1 MVSLDMRTVIF
12 TFVLMN
18 VVSTIVIIF
27 LWGQYHKR
35 YKGIGNLVSAFL
47 FQMVAYVLIILRGK
61 IPQLISVDVANS
73 LSVIGIYL
81 GYTGLQKY
89 SGRSISQIPNFIFLA
104 LLLIAHVIL
113 SYIESDLTIRYFL
126 ISAAYLWFFG
136 QCAWLLLKGV
146 SNDMLKLTRYTGY
159 VFILFGMLAAIKIID
174 FFLSGNK
181 PVDYFQSN
189 TLEAVVMVF
198 YQILIIVL
206 TISISFMFNN
216 HLLKDIRTEEEKFST
231 AFHTAPNAIMLSSYP
246 DCRII
251 EVNSGFAEIT
261 GFASSEV
268 IGKTTS
274 EIDIWK
280 NHQEMAEITDELKLS
295 GIIHKKECHFRK
307 KTGQSFTGLFS
318 ATVVLLSN
326 EKRLITSI
334 YDITERKQ
342 LQDAIKRERNLLK
355 TLIDNLPDA
364 VSLKDAEG
372 KYLLN
377 NKAHLQVVGADNQDE
392 VTGKTAADFFPPEDS
407 ATYAEDDRT
416 VMSTGKMMLDKLEY
430 VRHSDTGFRYWH
442 LTSRIPIKD
451 ESGKPVQML
460 FISHDI
466 TERKR
471 AEDILRETD
480 EFNRSLLKTI
490 PFGMDVVDETGTIL
504 FIGENYKS
512 MFGRDAVGKKCWEL
526 YRDDKTQCPDCP
538 LKNGVTIGATDIFE
552 AHNVLGGKVFD
563 INHTGMIF
571 HGRKAMLEIFHDI
584 TERKRNEGELIRSKE
599 KAEESDRLKTAFLHN
614 ISHEI
619 RTPMNAIVGFSN
631 LLREPGLTREEHD
644 SYTEIISRSS
654 HHLLSIVNDVIEI
667 SNVEAGRLRLSIAE
681 ISLASLLDDLLRQFR
696 PKADEKGIEFRLE
709 ISGSD
714 IVNKIN
720 TDGTKLVQIISNLLN
735 NAFKFTDEGRISF
748 GYSNRGQFLEFFVA
762 DTGIGIDHDQQI
774 RIFERFYQVDS
785 TVTRMHEGT
794 GIGLSISKAYVE
806 LLGGKIWLTSS
817 PGNGSVFYF
826 TLPVQNDRMDLSM
839 N

>member
-1 MVSLDMRTVIF
+1 MI
-12 TFVLMN
+12 
-18 VVSTIVIIF
+18 
-27 LWGQYHKR
+27 
-35 YKGIGNLVSAFL
+35 
-47 FQMVAYVLIILRGK
+47 AYFLIILRGS
-61 IPQLISVDVANS
+61 IPQWISVDVANS

-89 SGRSISQIPNFIFLA
+89 SGRVTSQIPNYIFLA
-104 LLLIAHVIL
+104 ILAMLHIVL
-113 SYIESDLTIRYFL
+113 SYIESDPTIRYFL

-136 QCAWLLLKGV
+136 QCAWLLLRGV
-146 SNDMLKLTRYTGY
+146 SADMLKLTRYTGY
-159 VFILFGMLAAIKIID
+159 VFIIFGVLSAIKIFD
-174 FFLSGNK
+174 FILNGNK
-181 PVDYFQSN
+181 PVDYFESN
-189 TLEAVVMVF
+189 TLEAIMMIL
-198 YQILIIVL
+198 YQMLIVVL
-206 TISISFMFNN
+206 TISIAFMFNN

-246 DCRII
+246 DCKII

-261 GFASSEV
+261 GFRASDV
-268 IGKTTS
+268 IGKTSS

-280 NHQEMAEITDELKLS
+280 NQQERMDIVNELKSS
-295 GIIHKKECHFRK
+295 GTVHKKECHFSK
-307 KTGQSFTGLFS
+307 KSGQSFTGLFS
-318 ATVVLLSN
+318 ATVVVLSN

-342 LQDAIKRERNLLK
+342 LQDEIKRERNLLK

-372 KYLLN
+372 RYLLN
-377 NKAHLQVVGADNQDE
+377 NKAHLQVIGVESQDE
-392 VTGKTAADFFPPEDS
+392 VTGRTVAEFFPEEDA

-416 VMSTGKMMLDKLEY
+416 VVSTGKMMLDKLEH
-430 VRHSDTGFRYWH
+430 VRHSDTGLRYWH

-451 ESGKPVQML
+451 EGGKAVQML

-480 EFNRSLLKTI
+480 EFNRSLIKTI
-490 PFGMDVVDETGTIL
+490 PFGMDVVDETGTVL
-504 FIGENYKS
+504 FISENFKS

-526 YRDDKTQCPDCP
+526 YRNDKTQCPECP
-538 LKNGVTIGATDIFE
+538 LKKGVDTGSTDIYE
-552 AHNVLGGKVFD
+552 AHDILGGKVFD

-667 SNVEAGRLRLSIAE
+667 SNVEAGRLRLSVAE
-681 ISLASLLDDLLRQFR
+681 VNLTSLLDDLLRQFR
-696 PKADEKGIEFRLE
+696 PKADEKGVEFRLE

-714 IVNKIN
+714 IVSTFF
-720 TDGTKLVQIISNLLN
+720 TDGTKLLQIISNLLN

-748 GYSNRGQFLEFFVA
+748 GYTNKGQFLEFFVA
-762 DTGIGIDHDQQI
+762 DTGIGIDQDQQI

-806 LLGGKIWLTSS
+806 LMGGKIWLNSA

-826 TLPVQNDRMDLSM
+826 TLPVQNNKLDLSV

>member
-1 MVSLDMRTVIF
+1 
-12 TFVLMN
+12 MN
-18 VVSTIVIIF
+18 IVSTIVIFF
-27 LWGQYHKR
+27 LWAQYHKR
-35 YKGIGNLVSAFL
+35 YNGLGNLVSAFL
-47 FQMVAYVLIILRGK
+47 FQMIAYVLIILRGS

-73 LSVIGIYL
+73 LSVLGIYL

-89 SGRSISQIPNFIFLA
+89 SGRITSQIPNYIFLA
-104 LLLIAHVIL
+104 IL
-113 SYIESDLTIRYFL
+113 AILHIVLTYIESDPTIRYFL

-146 SNDMLKLTRYTGY
+146 SADMLKLTRYTGY
-159 VFILFGMLAAIKIID
+159 VFISFGILSAVKLID
-174 FFLSGNK
+174 FILSGNK
-181 PVDYFQSN
+181 PVDYFESN
-189 TLEAVVMVF
+189 TLEAVVMIF

-206 TISISFMFNN
+206 IISISFMFNN
-216 HLLKDIRTEEEKFST
+216 HLLKDIRTEEEKFAT
-231 AFHTAPNAIMLSSYP
+231 AFHTAPNAIIISTYP
-246 DCRII
+246 DCKII

-261 GFASSEV
+261 GYRPSDV

-274 EIDIWK
+274 EIEIWTDQQEKIDIV
-280 NHQEMAEITDELKLS
+280 NELKSS
-295 GIIHKKECHFRK
+295 GSVQKKECHLRK
-307 KTGQSFTGLFS
+307 KTGNFFTGFFS
-318 ATVVLLSN
+318 AAIVILSN
-326 EKRLITSI
+326 EKRLIISI

-342 LQDAIKRERNLLK
+342 LQDEIKRERNLLK

-364 VSLKDAEG
+364 VSLKDEEG

-377 NKAHLQVVGADNQDE
+377 NKAHLQVIGVESQEE
-392 VTGKTAADFFPPEDS
+392 VIGKTAAEFFPVED
-407 ATYAEDDRT
+407 ATVYTDDDRT
-416 VMSTGKMMLDKLEY
+416 VLSTGKMMLDKIEY
-430 VRHSDTGFRYWH
+430 VRHSDTGSRYWH

-471 AEDILRETD
+471 AEDILKETD
-480 EFNRSLLKTI
+480 EFNRSLIKTI
-490 PFGMDVVDETGTIL
+490 PFGMDVVDETGTVL
-504 FIGENYKS
+504 FISENFRS
-512 MFGRDAVGKKCWEL
+512 MFGRESIGKKCWEL
-526 YRDDKTQCPDCP
+526 FRDDKSQCPDCP
-538 LKNGVTIGATDIFE
+538 LKKGVDIGSTNIYE
-552 AHNVLGGKVFD
+552 AHQILGGKVFD

-631 LLREPGLTREEHD
+631 LLREPGITREEHD
-644 SYTEIISRSS
+644 SYTDIISRSS

-667 SNVEAGRLRLSIAE
+667 SNVEAGRLRLSISE
-681 ISLASLLDDLLRQFR
+681 VNLSNLLDDLLRQFR
-696 PKADEKGIEFRLE
+696 PKADEKRIEFRLE
-709 ISGSD
+709 LSGTD
-714 IVNKIN
+714 IVSSIL
-720 TDGTKLVQIISNLLN
+720 TDGTKLLQIISNLLN

-748 GYSNRGQFLEFFVA
+748 GYTNKGQSLEFFVS
-762 DTGIGIDHDQQI
+762 DTGIGIDQDQQI

-806 LLGGKIWLTSS
+806 LLGGKIWLQSA
-817 PGNGSVFYF
+817 PGKGSVFFF
-826 TLPVQNDRMDLSM
+826 TVPVQNAKLDMSV

>member
-1 MVSLDMRTVIF
+1 MVIF
-12 TFVLMN
+12 
-18 VVSTIVIIF
+18 F
-27 LWGQYHKR
+27 LWSQYRKR
-35 YKGIGNLVSAFL
+35 YNGIGNLVYAFL
-47 FQMVAYVLIILRGK
+47 FQMIAYFLIILRGR
-61 IPQLISVDVANS
+61 IPQWISVDVANS
-73 LSVIGIYL
+73 LSVIGIYF

-89 SGRSISQIPNFIFLA
+89 SGRVTSQIPNYIFLA
-104 LLLIAHVIL
+104 VLAIAHIVL
-113 SYIESDLTIRYFL
+113 TYIESDPTIRYFL

-136 QCAWLLLKGV
+136 QCAWLLLRGV
-146 SNDMLKLTRYTGY
+146 SADMLKLTRSTGY
-159 VFILFGMLAAIKIID
+159 VFIIFGMLSAIKIFD
-174 FFLSGNK
+174 FIMSGNK
-181 PVDYFQSN
+181 PVDYFESN
-189 TLEAVVMVF
+189 TLEAVVMIF
-198 YQILIIVL
+198 YQMLIVVL
-206 TISISFMFNN
+206 TISIAFMFNN
-216 HLLKDIRTEEEKFST
+216 HLLRDIRTEEEKFST

-246 DCRII
+246 DCKII

-261 GFASSEV
+261 GFRASEV

-274 EIDIWK
+274 DLDIWK
-280 NHQEMAEITDELKLS
+280 NQQERMDIVSELKSS
-295 GIIHKKECHFRK
+295 GIVHKKECHFRK
-307 KTGQSFTGLFS
+307 RSGQSFTGLFS
-318 ATVVLLSN
+318 ATVVTLSN

-372 KYLLN
+372 RYLLN
-377 NKAHLQVVGADNQDE
+377 NKAHLQVIGAESQDE
-392 VTGKTAADFFPPEDS
+392 VTGRTAAEFFPAEDA
-407 ATYAEDDRT
+407 ATYAEDDRI
-416 VMSTGKMMLDKLEY
+416 VMSTGKMMLDKLEH

-451 ESGKPVQML
+451 EGGKPIQML

-480 EFNRSLLKTI
+480 EFNRSLIKTI
-490 PFGMDVVDETGTIL
+490 PFGMDVVDETGTVL
-504 FIGENYKS
+504 FISENFKS

-526 YRDDKTQCPDCP
+526 YRDDKSQCPGCP
-538 LKNGVTIGATDIFE
+538 LKKGVDTGSTDIYE
-552 AHNVLGGKVFD
+552 AHEILGGKVFD

-644 SYTEIISRSS
+644 SYTDIISRSS

-681 ISLASLLDDLLRQFR
+681 VSLTSLLDDLLRQFR

-714 IVNKIN
+714 MVNTIF
-720 TDGTKLVQIISNLLN
+720 TDGTKLLQIISNLLN
-735 NAFKFTDEGRISF
+735 NAFKFTDEGKISF
-748 GYSNRGQFLEFFVA
+748 GYTDKGQFLEFFVA
-762 DTGIGIDHDQQI
+762 DTGIGINHDQQV

-806 LLGGKIWLTSS
+806 LMGGKIWLNSA

-826 TLPVQNDRMDLSM
+826 TLPLQNNKLDLSV